1 MSLARC
7 RRRTGTVCRMR
18 GRKRGRG
25 SLHPGMRGHG
35 GRGRGRG
42 RKGPVPKRDQ
52 SGMREPTAFD
62 GDPPGRRASCVQ
74 QLAAQPKEP
83 VTDGVCAAPWQ
94 LQCLCRLMQTLTVS
108 AARCRRKRFSVG
120 GDDEQAA
127 TCASGAAGAGPDG
140 PASAASGD
148 IDPADRCARLAAL
161 PAKKWFIPEA
171 KIAEWLGCEDS
182 SALDSCAAR

>member
-1 MSLARC
+1 M
-7 RRRTGTVCRMR
+7 
-18 GRKRGRG
+18 
-25 SLHPGMRGHG
+25 
-35 GRGRGRG
+35 
-42 RKGPVPKRDQ
+42 PKRDQ

-127 TCASGAAGAGPDG
+127 ACASGAAGAGPDG
-140 PASAASGD
+140 PASAAGGG

-182 SALDSCAAR
+182 SNSASLSSNPWPANCTSTAVLLVGGMCSQGGVDSFGRNLPCCQP